1 VTRRLSL
8 WCSAALGVSLF
19 ACSPLPPAEPP
30 PPPEAPLLGDPA
42 SVIPADLDL
51 VARVDLRRLR
61 DALGGAFDSLFE
73 QVMERAP
80 SGERDAATGRL
91 LLTLLLKADT
101 VWLGARPGFSAE
113 QTDSVL
119 VLRGAFSQLVPHA
132 IGGDPAWQRPERL
145 GGGVLRFERPTPPV
159 RAQPAVLYVR
169 EPDLVVVGSEAEID
183 ALELGV
189 EQGRGDEPLRAKES
203 GIVSVSA
210 RVPKIASGLRER
222 APTLTRLID
231 GAERLSCL
239 LDRRGERYELE
250 LELEYDSAERARQVE
265 GPIRDVFAA
274 LARAG
279 LDWLDA
285 VAVNV
290 AGLSV
295 SARLSLPTAVVERLI
310 ACRVSGACGG
320 PAEPPGTAPPDV
332 LRSAPP

>member
-145 GGGVLRFERPTPPV
+145 GGGVLRFERPTRK
-159 RAQPAVLYVR
+159 RAASSR
-169 EPDLVVVGSEAEID
+169 
-183 ALELGV
+183 
-189 EQGRGDEPLRAKES
+189 
-203 GIVSVSA
+203 SA
-210 RVPKIASGLRER
+210 RGCRRS
-222 APTLTRLID
+222 
-231 GAERLSCL
+231 
-239 LDRRGERYELE
+239 RRGCANER
-250 LELEYDSAERARQVE
+250 RR
-265 GPIRDVFAA
+265 
-274 LARAG
+274 
-279 LDWLDA
+279 
-285 VAVNV
+285 
-290 AGLSV
+290 
-295 SARLSLPTAVVERLI
+295 
-310 ACRVSGACGG
+310 
-320 PAEPPGTAPPDV
+320 
-332 LRSAPP
+332 